1 MKKTFLSLAFVM
13 LVFAAMAQ
21 DSKQTF
27 TRKVLVEQFTTAQ
40 CGWCPQGAE
49 RITEVIGNSSNYIW
63 IKHHAGF
70 YTDDLTNDIHQAML
84 WFYGGSTYAPAVM
97 LDRTHVDNSEPGP
110 VFGIS
115 NVSDLRAKF
124 TFAKNQTTYCKI
136 YTPEISFNP
145 ESRTITGTV
154 SGRFGDDVY
163 TESTRLVVFLIED
176 SIFMEQHDYNHG
188 SQANSYAVDYW
199 HMGTVRATLTNMWGD
214 PITVDVENNRT
225 FSYDVNFTL
234 TQAFNP
240 KNCKIVAFMYN
251 YDPSNYNN
259 CQVMNAAASDF
270 LTNTLAIGEIENNS
284 QLRLFP
290 NPATQRVVLEADA
303 PIRNIAMVNT
313 LGQTV
318 LRRQGNGASTMHVDL
333 NGLNAGMYLV
343 RIQTDN
349 GMATRQL
356 IVK

>member
-1 MKKTFLSLAFVM
+1 
-13 LVFAAMAQ
+13 
-21 DSKQTF
+21 
-27 TRKVLVEQFTTAQ
+27 
-40 CGWCPQGAE
+40 
-49 RITEVIGNSSNYIW
+49 
-63 IKHHAGF
+63 
-70 YTDDLTNDIHQAML
+70 
-84 WFYGGSTYAPAVM
+84 
-97 LDRTHVDNSEPGP
+97 
-110 VFGIS
+110 
-115 NVSDLRAKF
+115 
-124 TFAKNQTTYCKI
+124 
-136 YTPEISFNP
+136 
-145 ESRTITGTV
+145 
-154 SGRFGDDVY
+154 
-163 TESTRLVVFLIED
+163 
-176 SIFMEQHDYNHG
+176 
-188 SQANSYAVDYW
+188 
-199 HMGTVRATLTNMWGD
+199 
-214 PITVDVENNRT
+214 
-225 FSYDVNFTL
+225 
-234 TQAFNP
+234 
-240 KNCKIVAFMYN
+240 MYN